1 MTWQSIS
8 SNLNVGYLTNIILYL
23 DLIGLPSSQDEQ
35 EVVVSNPFLRKNIS
49 VNSEFD
55 DPLEIMQA
63 INKRFIFTLSN
74 VGDGIQ
80 NFIIR
85 HFISQL

>member
-1 MTWQSIS
+1 
-8 SNLNVGYLTNIILYL
+8 
-23 DLIGLPSSQDEQ
+23 LPSSQDEQ

-55 DPLEIMQA
+55 DPLETMQA
-63 INKRFIFTLSN
+63 INKGFIFTLSN
-74 VGDGIQ
+74 IGDGIQ

-85 HFISQL
+85 HFISLL